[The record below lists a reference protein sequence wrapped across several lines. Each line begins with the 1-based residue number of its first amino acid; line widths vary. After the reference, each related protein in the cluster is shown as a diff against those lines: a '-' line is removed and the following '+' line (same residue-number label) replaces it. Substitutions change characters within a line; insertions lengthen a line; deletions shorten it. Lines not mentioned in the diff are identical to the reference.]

1 MLRKVAELRRAVGWP
16 AMTAATVLLSLTA
29 LCMLALTLATW
40 QPDNNPRWVLYVLV
54 VVALGGLAWTVRRGA
69 LLEPREVAAM
79 VSLCFVALAVLTW
92 GTERQVAV
100 LANGTSTPTL
110 AVFAVWFLPL
120 ALARVVSYV
129 GTALWVLAV
138 ASHHDP
144 QMLGPTVAVV
154 VQVLVG
160 TEVLGRLRLRLD
172 RLARTDQ
179 LTGALNRWGVQA
191 VVDAQL
197 VRRRR
202 LGTPL
207 TVLALDVDD
216 LRAVNT
222 LGGHAAGDRLLTS
235 VVEHLRAGLREGDVL
250 GRLGGDEFLV
260 VMPGADHGVAD
271 VVARRLQVSA
281 PASWSCGVAQ
291 ARADD
296 DVASLLARADDRM
309 YAQKQGRRPESGQT

>member
-222 LGGHAAGDRLLTS
+222 LGGRSSTS
-235 VVEHLRAGLREGDVL
+235 RARTVSGVPSRRRRTSCASTTASPTSSRGGCRWVLRHRGRAGWRRRVPTTTSRRCSRGPTT
-250 GRLGGDEFLV
+250 GCTRRSR
-260 VMPGADHGVAD
+260 GV
-271 VVARRLQVSA
+271 
-281 PASWSCGVAQ
+281 
-291 ARADD
+291 
-296 DVASLLARADDRM
+296 DRS
-309 YAQKQGRRPESGQT
+309 RVRPE